1 MAAFYRTKEH
11 RTCRNGLHFMAKEHW
26 MCRAGL
32 GCILYDKEAQGV
44 QKWAAA
50 FYGKGALM
58 CRAGQG
64 CVL

>member
-1 MAAFYRTKEH
+1 
-11 RTCRNGLHFMAKEHW
+11 MAKEHW